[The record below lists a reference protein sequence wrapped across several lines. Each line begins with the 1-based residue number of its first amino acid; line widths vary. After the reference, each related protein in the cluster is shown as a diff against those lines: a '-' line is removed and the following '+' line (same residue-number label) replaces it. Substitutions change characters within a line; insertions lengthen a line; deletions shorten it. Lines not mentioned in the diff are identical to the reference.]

1 MNDLLLRALRGEEVE
16 RPPVWMMRQ
25 AGRTLPEYRAVRAE
39 AGGFKDLLMNP
50 NRAAEV
56 TIQPIE
62 AYGVDAAILFSDILV
77 VPEAMGLPYNLVEK
91 VGPRFPETIRSL
103 ADLNRLHEVDP
114 GRDLKYVIDAIEVTL
129 KELQGRVPLI
139 GFAGAPWTL
148 FCYMVEGKGS
158 KDWTLA
164 RRMLWEEP
172 ALSDALLTAITK
184 ATKAYL
190 QAQIEA
196 GVHVVQLFDSWA
208 GSLSRELYVQRIL
221 PHMQDLV
228 EGLRGRVPLTVFA
241 KGGSH
246 FLQDLATLPCTA
258 LGLDWQ
264 TNRQWAR
271 RLADEAPGGPKLLQ
285 GNLDPSTLYA
295 NPGIIRA
302 ETHRM
307 IDELGIQR
315 TIANLG
321 HGLYP
326 DIPAD
331 HGRAFVQAVKEYTP
345 ATERE
350 TTTSV

>member
-1 MNDLLLRALRGEEVE
+1 MNDLLLRALKGEAVE

-39 AGGFKDLLMNP
+39 AGGFKDLLMHP
-50 NRAAEV
+50 DRAAEV
-56 TIQPIE
+56 TVQPID

-77 VPEAMGLPYNLVEK
+77 VPEAMGLRYNLVEK
-91 VGPRFPETIRSL
+91 VGPRFPETIRSR
-103 ADLNRLHEVDP
+103 ADLDRLREVDP
-114 GRDLKYVIDAIEVTL
+114 GTDLKYVLDAIRVIL
-129 KELQGRVPLI
+129 DHLHGRVPLI
-139 GFAGAPWTL
+139 GFSGAPWTI

-164 RRMLWEEP
+164 RRMLWEDPE
-172 ALSDALLTAITK
+172 LSDALLSAITR

-190 QAQIEA
+190 HAQIDA
-196 GVHVVQLFDSWA
+196 GVHVVQIFDSWA

-221 PHMQDLV
+221 PHMHDLL
-228 EGLRGRVPLTVFA
+228 EGLNARVPVTVFA

-246 FLQDLATLPCTA
+246 FLKDLSTLPCTT

-264 TNRQWAR
+264 TDRRWAR
-271 RLADEAPGGPKLLQ
+271 ALANDAPGGPKVLQ
-285 GNLDPSTLYA
+285 GNLDPSVLYA

-331 HGRAFVQAVKEYTP
+331 HGRAFVQAVKEYAP
-345 ATERE
+345 ATEQE
-350 TTTSV
+350 TTTSA

>member
-1 MNDLLLRALRGEEVE
+1 MNDLLLRAIKGEAVE

-39 AGGFKDLLMNP
+39 AGGFKDLLMHP
-50 NRAAEV
+50 DRAAEV
-56 TIQPIE
+56 TIQPID

-91 VGPRFPETIRSL
+91 VGPRFPETIRSR
-103 ADLNRLHEVDP
+103 ADLDRLREVDP
-114 GRDLKYVIDAIEVTL
+114 GTDLKYVLDAIRVIL
-129 KELQGRVPLI
+129 DHLDGLVPLI
-139 GFAGAPWTL
+139 GFSGAPWTI

-164 RRMLWEEP
+164 RRMLWEDPE
-172 ALSDALLTAITK
+172 LSDALLSAITQ

-190 QAQIEA
+190 HAQIDA
-196 GVHVVQLFDSWA
+196 GVHVVQIFDSWA

-221 PHMQDLV
+221 PHMHDLLD
-228 EGLRGRVPLTVFA
+228 GLNARVPVTVFA

-246 FLQDLATLPCTA
+246 FLKDLSTLPCTT

-264 TNRQWAR
+264 TDRRWAR
-271 RLADEAPGGPKLLQ
+271 ALADAAPGGPKVLQ
-285 GNLDPSTLYA
+285 GNLDPSVLYA

-331 HGRAFVQAVKEYTP
+331 HGRAFVQAVKEYAP
-345 ATERE
+345 ATEQE
-350 TTTSV
+350 TTTSA

>member
-1 MNDLLLRALRGEEVE
+1 MNDLLLRALKGEAVE

-39 AGGFKDLLMNP
+39 AGGFKDLLMHP
-50 NRAAEV
+50 DRAAEV
-56 TIQPIE
+56 TIQPID

-91 VGPRFPETIRSL
+91 VGPRFPETIRSR
-103 ADLNRLHEVDP
+103 ADLDRLREVDP
-114 GRDLKYVIDAIEVTL
+114 GTDLKYVLDAIRVIL
-129 KELQGRVPLI
+129 DHLDGRVPLI
-139 GFAGAPWTL
+139 GFSGAPWTI

-164 RRMLWEEP
+164 RRMLWENP
-172 ALSDALLTAITK
+172 QLSDALLSAITQ

-190 QAQIEA
+190 HAQIDA
-196 GVHVVQLFDSWA
+196 GVHVVQIFDSWA

-221 PHMQDLV
+221 PHMHDLL
-228 EGLRGRVPLTVFA
+228 EGLNARVPVTVFA

-246 FLQDLATLPCTA
+246 FLKDLSTLPCTT

-264 TNRQWAR
+264 TDRRWAR
-271 RLADEAPGGPKLLQ
+271 ALADAAPGGPKLLQ
-285 GNLDPSTLYA
+285 GNLDPSVLYA

-331 HGRAFVQAVKEYTP
+331 HGRAFVQAVKEYAP
-345 ATERE
+345 ATEQE
-350 TTTSV
+350 TTTSA

>member
-1 MNDLLLRALRGEEVE
+1 MNDLLLRALKGEAVE

-39 AGGFKDLLMNP
+39 AGGFKDLLMHP
-50 NRAAEV
+50 DRAAEV
-56 TIQPIE
+56 TLQPID

-91 VGPRFPETIRSL
+91 VGPRFPETIRSR
-103 ADLNRLHEVDP
+103 ADLDRLRGVDP
-114 GRDLKYVIDAIEVTL
+114 GTDLKYVLDAIRVIL
-129 KELQGRVPLI
+129 DHLHGRVPLI
-139 GFAGAPWTL
+139 GFSGAPWTI

-164 RRMLWEEP
+164 RRMLWEDP
-172 ALSDALLTAITK
+172 KLSDALLSAITQ

-190 QAQIEA
+190 HAQIDA
-196 GVHVVQLFDSWA
+196 GVHVVQIFDSWA
-208 GSLSRELYVQRIL
+208 GSLSRELYVERIL
-221 PHMQDLV
+221 PHMHDLL
-228 EGLRGRVPLTVFA
+228 EGLNARVPVTMFA

-246 FLQDLATLPCTA
+246 FLKDLSTLPCTT

-264 TNRQWAR
+264 TDRRWAR
-271 RLADEAPGGPKLLQ
+271 ALANAAPGGPKVLQ
-285 GNLDPSTLYA
+285 GNLDPSVLYA
-295 NPGIIRA
+295 NPGTIRA

-331 HGRAFVQAVKEYTP
+331 HGRAFVQAVKEYAP
-345 ATERE
+345 ATE
-350 TTTSV
+350 